1 MTDFSAALD
10 QMQAAG
16 LQVEWPLT
24 TGRIVRCKVQ
34 GDKGGKKSGWYVV
47 HEFRLTGGDT
57 VLVGKFGNYKLHG
70 PEEGVKIEIGQ
81 QITEE
86 DRRQYAEQM
95 KAAQRAADEARRQ
108 LAIKAANRANKAW
121 GGLSESGSSEYLTR
135 KKVRAFGI
143 RFALGRIAV
152 PLRNMAGD
160 MVGLQWI
167 GPDGDKK
174 FITGTAK
181 SGAFHIIGHVADA
194 QAAQYGFAE
203 GYATAASVHQ
213 ATGLPVVVCFD
224 CANLVRVVS

>member
-108 LAIKAANRANKAW
+108 LAIEAANRANKAW

-181 SGAFHIIGHVADA
+181 SGAFHIIGHVADV